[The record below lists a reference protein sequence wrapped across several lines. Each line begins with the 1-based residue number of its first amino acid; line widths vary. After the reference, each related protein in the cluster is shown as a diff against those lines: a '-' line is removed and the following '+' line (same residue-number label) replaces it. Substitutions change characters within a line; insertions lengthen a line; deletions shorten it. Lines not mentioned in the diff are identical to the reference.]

1 MSRRRLRGF
10 SLIEALVSLA
20 IFSFLGIGAYR
31 LLDSTSTLMT
41 GGEQR
46 FAALSGTQA
55 ALRLLDEDFSQ
66 LSARAVAAPDGTQW
80 PALDSAPT
88 EGIVAFTRSGWRNP
102 LGAARSRLQRV
113 SWEVD
118 ADGRLLRRYRGS
130 IDQPENGDSV
140 VRTVTSDIEA
150 LKLRF
155 LDERGN
161 WLEQWPPA
169 PASPGLED
177 ETAALLP
184 RAVEIRLVHKRI
196 GEVSRLV
203 SLR

>member
-1 MSRRRLRGF
+1 MSGF
-10 SLIEALVSLA
+10 TLLEVLVSLA

-41 GGEQR
+41 GGGQR
-46 FAALSGTQA
+46 FAELSGTQT
-55 ALRLLDEDFSQ
+55 ALRLLEEDFSQ
-66 LSARAVAAPDGTQW
+66 LSPRPVAASDGKQW
-80 PALDSAPT
+80 PALDTAPG

-113 SWEVD
+113 SWEID
-118 ADGRLLRRYRGS
+118 AEGNLLRRYRGS
-130 IDQPENGDSV
+130 IDQPENKDSI
-140 VRTVTSDIEA
+140 VRTVTSDIDT

-155 LDERGN
+155 LDQRGN
-161 WLEQWPPA
+161 WLEQWPPV
-169 PASPGLED
+169 PASPSLAD
-177 ETAALLP
+177 DTAALLP
-184 RAVEIRLVHKRI
+184 RAVEIHLVHKHL